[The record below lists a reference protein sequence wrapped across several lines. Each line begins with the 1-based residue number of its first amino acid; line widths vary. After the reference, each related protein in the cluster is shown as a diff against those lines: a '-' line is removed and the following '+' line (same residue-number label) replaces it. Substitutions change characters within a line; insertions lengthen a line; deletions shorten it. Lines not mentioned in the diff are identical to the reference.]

1 MLLTPRESR
10 LGNSEKP
17 KHAKIDADMR
27 YRRMSA
33 LKEEIE
39 GIEKRL
45 VYKQKLL
52 LQAETAK
59 RYDSCEGILK
69 EVQDIKRDKR
79 ALKN

>member
-1 MLLTPRESR
+1 
-10 LGNSEKP
+10 
-17 KHAKIDADMR
+17 
-27 YRRMSA
+27 MSA
-33 LKEEIE
+33 LKEIK

-69 EVQDIKRDKR
+69 EGQDIKGDKP
-79 ALKN
+79 ALENELHALRRNEQKAK